1 MPYLNLAS
9 LRLCTESE
17 GPGKRTA
24 LWVQG
29 CLRRCPGCCNPK
41 MQEIRKNRIVDADDV
56 IALISG
62 ANTKYQ
68 TEGITLLGG
77 EPILQAE
84 GMAYIV
90 EWCRN
95 HELSVILFTG
105 YLYQEL
111 LEMDNSFVKI
121 LLENTDILVDGPF
134 QQELYD
140 TERDWIGSSNQR
152 AYFLS
157 DFYQSGI
164 EFVSHERS
172 MEINITDK
180 ELQINGW
187 PFEST

>member
-90 EWCRN
+90 KWCRN

-105 YLYQEL
+105 
-111 LEMDNSFVKI
+111 
-121 LLENTDILVDGPF
+121 
-134 QQELYD
+134 
-140 TERDWIGSSNQR
+140 
-152 AYFLS
+152 
-157 DFYQSGI
+157 
-164 EFVSHERS
+164 
-172 MEINITDK
+172 
-180 ELQINGW
+180 
-187 PFEST
+187 